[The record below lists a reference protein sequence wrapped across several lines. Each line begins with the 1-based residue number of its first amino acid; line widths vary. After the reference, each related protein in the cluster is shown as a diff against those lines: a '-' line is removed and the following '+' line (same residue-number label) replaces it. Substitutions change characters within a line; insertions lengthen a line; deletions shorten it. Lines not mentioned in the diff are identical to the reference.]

1 MPDFLLTLVAFL
13 LALGVLIVFH
23 ELGHYAVARWCGVK
37 VLRFSVGFGKPLL
50 VWRAGRDRTEWVI
63 SAFPL
68 GGYVKMLDEREGQVR
83 PEERHRAFNRQSVYR
98 RFAIVLAG
106 PLANFLLAVALY
118 WLLFLTGVPGVKPV
132 LGPVEP
138 GTAAA
143 VAGLAEGDTLVA
155 IDGKPVATWQEVR
168 LRLLDRALGRD
179 KLALEVET
187 AEGQR
192 VARSL
197 DLSALGAEDLD
208 AELLARLGLV
218 PYRPSGV
225 VSVGRVLSGG
235 AGARAGLR
243 EGDVI
248 EAIDGEPVRRADQVV
263 KKAQDNPG
271 RALEFEL
278 LRGDARVRVTVVP
291 EPVGKGGE
299 TTGRIGIE
307 VRTQSESARSLV
319 VIQRYGPL
327 EAIGRAAA
335 KTWDTT
341 ALTLRMLWR
350 MLLGEVSWRNVSGPI
365 TIADYAGQ
373 SAQLGWIPY
382 VSFIALVSVSLGV
395 LNLLPIPVLDG
406 GHLMYY
412 IVEIFKGRPVSEKAM
427 ELGQQVGVALLFVL
441 MAFALY
447 NDLNRLLS
455 G

>member
-1 MPDFLLTLVAFL
+1 MPDFLLTLAAFV
-13 LALGVLIVFH
+13 LALGILIVFH

-37 VLRFSVGFGKPLL
+37 VLRFSVGFGKPILA
-50 VWRAGRDRTEWVI
+50 WRAGRDRTEWVI

-68 GGYVKMLDEREGQVR
+68 GGYVKMLDEREGEVR

-106 PLANFLLAVALY
+106 PLANFLLAVVLY
-118 WLLFLTGVPGVKPV
+118 WLLFLTGVPGVKAV

-138 GTAAA
+138 GTPAAA
-143 VAGLAEGDTLVA
+143 AGLAEGDTLVA
-155 IDGKPVATWQEVR
+155 IDGQPVATWQEVR
-168 LRLLDRALGRD
+168 LRLLDRALGRE
-179 KLALEVET
+179 KVALEVET
-187 AEGQR
+187 ADGR
-192 VARSL
+192 RTARTL
-197 DLSALGAEDLD
+197 DLSALSAEDWD

-263 KKAQDNPG
+263 KKAQGNPG
-271 RALEFEL
+271 RPLEFEL
-278 LRGDARVRVTVVP
+278 RRGESRVRVTVVP
-291 EPVGKGGE
+291 EPVGEGAE
-299 TTGRIGIE
+299 VAGRIGIE
-307 VRTQSESARSLV
+307 VRTQSEFARSLV

-327 EAIGRAAA
+327 EALGRAGA

-350 MLLGEVSWRNVSGPI
+350 MLLGEVSWRNVSGPL

-412 IVEIFKGRPVSEKAM
+412 MVEIFKGRPVSEKAM
-427 ELGQQVGVALLFVL
+427 ELGQQIGMALLFVL

>member
-37 VLRFSVGFGKPLL
+37 VLRFSVGFGKPLFL
-50 VWRAGRDRTEWVI
+50 WRAGRDRTEWVI

-68 GGYVKMLDEREGQVR
+68 GGYVKMLDEREGEVR

-106 PLANFLLAVALY
+106 PLANFLLAIVLY

-138 GTAAA
+138 GTPAA

-168 LRLLDRALGRD
+168 LRLLDRALGRG
-179 KLALEVET
+179 KVALEVE
-187 AEGQR
+187 AADGRR

-208 AELLARLGLV
+208 AELLTRLGLV
-218 PYRPSGV
+218 PYRPSGI

-243 EGDVI
+243 QGDVI

-263 KKAQDNPG
+263 KKAQDSPG
-271 RALEFEL
+271 RALAFEL
-278 LRGDARVRVTVVP
+278 RRGDAQVRVTVVP
-291 EPVGKGGE
+291 EPVGEGSQA
-299 TTGRIGIE
+299 TGRIGIE
-307 VRTQSESARSLV
+307 VRTQSASAHSLV

-327 EAIGRAAA
+327 EAIARAAV

-341 ALTLRMLWR
+341 ALTLRMLGR
-350 MLLGEVSWRNVSGPI
+350 MLLGEVSWRNVSGPL

-427 ELGQQVGVALLFVL
+427 ELGQQVGMALLFVL